1 MDSKADHWVCSHQ
14 IVVQG
19 SRSDWGAEI
28 LDPQDYSFDDINGYL
43 CKCDQKKHMHKAS
56 IYLHRAA
63 KLRWT
68 QKCAAIMLFW
78 YCKIIAGLESAW
90 GDAGANSCL
99 WKKIWKRRKT
109 AIEASEIRKCCLW
122 DQKLVSIWCCISC
135 ASRARVRDALSKL
148 AMA

>member
-78 YCKIIAGLESAW
+78 YCKFIAGLES
-90 GDAGANSCL
+90 D
-99 WKKIWKRRKT
+99 
-109 AIEASEIRKCCLW
+109 
-122 DQKLVSIWCCISC
+122 
-135 ASRARVRDALSKL
+135 
-148 AMA
+148 